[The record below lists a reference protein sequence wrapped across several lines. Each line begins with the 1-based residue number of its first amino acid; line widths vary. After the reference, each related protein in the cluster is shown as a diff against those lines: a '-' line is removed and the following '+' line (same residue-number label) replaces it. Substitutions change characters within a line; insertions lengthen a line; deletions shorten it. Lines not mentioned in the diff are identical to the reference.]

1 MMKKVLLIV
10 TLTVLTITA
19 TAGEVTVKKALQQA
33 RAFMSQK
40 ESNLQLVAQDKS
52 EQPAWY
58 VFAPAK
64 KNSGYVI
71 MAGDDRVS
79 QVLGYTDEGSFDLD
93 NLPENMQWWL
103 KGCTEQIQ
111 WLREGKASVSRAPEG
126 RQAVAPM
133 LTTKWGQDG
142 AYSLKTPIINGH
154 HAPTGCM
161 ATAMAQIL
169 YYWKSTAGA
178 AALDAYTTKTKSIN
192 MPALPATTFNYD
204 LMKNEYDREDDGESA
219 QEVAKLMLYCGQAFK
234 MDYEELESGASGG
247 SNVFVNNFFFD
258 IHGRDIKRIAESQ
271 DEWDAAIYA
280 EMQARRPIF
289 MSAISY
295 QVGHGF
301 VVDGY
306 DGNGL
311 YHINWGWDGRDNG
324 FYVLDVA
331 CPSREGNVALQG
343 EGYTIGQVAG
353 LELQPASDAISHD
366 DMALSVQSL
375 ELDAANYTRSSSEG
389 NFTVQATAYVQ
400 NDYGSTLSFNNT
412 VGVFTVDG
420 QFVKA
425 GTIRTVTDLQNMYG
439 STWTRTISF
448 GSGLADGTYILKMV
462 SRLAGEETWNEDF
475 GSYRH
480 YAEMTISGNSM
491 TANVV
496 SNPFTRNLVINSME
510 VVGDAWQG
518 AEVTLKFNATNTGTY
533 YINNVYAHI
542 NSVLRSGIGLSLEPG
557 ETGDFYLHYTPT
569 SSGNQTVN
577 LRSSKY
583 NGSGSSY
590 WSGSFA
596 VAAKPN
602 ALTAEVTS
610 DGWATF
616 VPAFNVTVP
625 EGVEA
630 YYVSAVSDAS
640 ATLTQITGKIRA
652 KEPVL
657 LKNEGTHNFSV
668 SSDYVAKLD
677 DNLLKVSDGAQG
689 VNDYVLDN
697 HGTVGFYKWDG
708 AVLEAGNVY
717 LPASAIATGTPEFIS
732 ILNGDATGISATLV
746 NNGRVNSEI
755 YNLQGQRVAQP
766 GKGFYIV
773 SGKKVV
779 IR

>member
-142 AYSLKTPIINGH
+142 PYNLQTPVINSQ

-161 ATAMAQIL
+161 PTALAQIL
-169 YYWKSTAGA
+169 YYWKSAAGA
-178 AALDAYTTKTKSIN
+178 AALEAYTTSTKQIN
-192 MPALPATTFNYD
+192 MPALPATTFNYA
-204 LMKNEYDREDDGESA
+204 LMQDEYDRDDTGAAA

-234 MDYEELESGASGG
+234 VDYQELESGASGG
-247 SNVFVNNFFFD
+247 SDVFVNNFFFD
-258 IHGRDIKRIAESQ
+258 IHGRDIKRVNESSA
-271 DEWDAAIYA
+271 EWDADLYN
-280 EMQARRPIF
+280 EMKAGRPIF
-289 MSAISY
+289 MSALSY

-311 YHINWGWDGRDNG
+311 YHVNWGWDGRDNG
-324 FYVLDVA
+324 FYLLDVA
-331 CPSREGNVALQG
+331 RPGDEGLIAIQG
-343 EGYTIGQVAG
+343 EGYSFGQVAG
-353 LELQPASDAISHD
+353 IGLRPASGAISHD
-366 DMALSVQSL
+366 DMALSVSSL
-375 ELDAANYTRSSSEG
+375 ELDAKTYSRSSAEDD
-389 NFTVQATAYVQ
+389 FTVKATAQVNNY
-400 NDYGSTLSFNNT
+400 YGSTQTFDNT
-412 VGVFTVDG
+412 AAVFTVDG
-420 QFVKA
+420 KFVKA
-425 GTIRTVTDLQNMYG
+425 GYVITNELENMYG
-439 STWTRTISF
+439 GKWARTIKF

-462 SRLAGEETWNEDF
+462 SRLNGEETWNEDF

-480 YAEMTISGNSM
+480 YAELTVSGNTM

-496 SNPFTRNLVINSME
+496 TNPFNRALKINSME
-510 VVGDAWQG
+510 VIGTAWQG
-518 AEVTLKFNATNTGTY
+518 SELTLKFNVTNTGTY
-533 YINNVYAHI
+533 YLNVIYALING
-542 NSVLRSGIGLSLEPG
+542 VLESGIGLGIEPG
-557 ETGDFYLHYTPT
+557 ETRDFYLHYTPT
-569 SSGNQTVN
+569 SKGTKTID
-577 LRSSKY
+577 LRTSKY
-583 NGSGSSY
+583 SGRGSSY
-590 WSGSFA
+590 WSGSFT
-596 VAAKPN
+596 VVAKPN

-708 AVLEAGNVY
+708 AALEAGNVY

>member
-1 MMKKVLLIV
+1 MKKVLLIV

-19 TAGEVTVKKALQQA
+19 TAGEVTVKKALQKA

-40 ESNLQLVAQDKS
+40 ESDMQLVAQDKS
-52 EQPAWY
+52 KQPAWY

-64 KNSGYVI
+64 KNSGFVI

-79 QVLGYTDEGSFDLD
+79 QVLGYTDEGSFDPD
-93 NLPENMQWWL
+93 NMPENMEWWL

-111 WLREGKASVSRAPEG
+111 WLREGKASARRAPEG

-142 AYSLKTPIINGH
+142 PYNLRTPVINSY

-161 ATAMAQIL
+161 PTALAQIL

-178 AALDAYTTKTKSIN
+178 KALDAYTTYTNGIN
-192 MPALPATTFNYD
+192 MPALPATTFDYN
-204 LMKNEYDREDDGESA
+204 LMQDEYDADATDASA

-234 MDYEELESGASGG
+234 VDYQELESGASGG
-247 SNVFVNNFFFD
+247 SNVFVNNFYFD
-258 IHGRDIKRIAESQ
+258 IHGRDLKRIAESQ
-271 DEWDAAIYA
+271 EEWDATLYA
-280 EMQARRPIF
+280 EMKAGRPIF
-289 MSAISY
+289 MSAINY
-295 QVGHGF
+295 QAGHGF
-301 VVDGY
+301 VIDGY

-311 YHINWGWDGRDNG
+311 YHINWGWNGRDNG

-331 CPSREGNVALQG
+331 CPSREGHVALQG

-353 LELQPASDAISHD
+353 LELRPASDAISHN

-375 ELDAANYTRSSSEG
+375 ELDAASYTRSSSEED
-389 NFTVQATAYVQ
+389 FTVNATAYVQ

-412 VGVFTVDG
+412 VGVFTTDG
-420 QFVKA
+420 QFLKA
-425 GTIRTVTDLQNMYG
+425 GTISTVSDLQNMYG
-439 STWTRTISF
+439 GKWTRTISF
-448 GSGLADGTYILKMV
+448 GSGLNDGTYILKMV
-462 SRLAGEETWNEDF
+462 SRLVGEEKWNEDF

-480 YAEMTISGNSM
+480 YAELTISGNSM

-496 SNPFTRNLVINSME
+496 TNPFNRSLTINSME
-510 VVGDAWQG
+510 VIGNAWQG

-542 NSVLRSGIGLSLEPG
+542 NNVLQSAIGLSLEPG

-583 NGSGSSY
+583 NGSGTSYLTSS
-590 WSGSFA
+590 FT
-596 VAAKPN
+596 VAAKPD
-602 ALTAEVTS
+602 ALTANVTS
-610 DGWATF
+610 AGWATF

-630 YYVSAVSDAS
+630 YYVSAASDVS
-640 ATLTQITGKIRA
+640 ATLTQITDKICA

-657 LKNEGTHNFSV
+657 LKNEGTHSFPVTSA
-668 SSDYVAKLD
+668 YVAKLD

-689 VNDYVLDN
+689 VNDYVLAN
-697 HGTVGFYKWDG
+697 HGTVGFYKWIG
-708 AVLEAGNVY
+708 AALESGKVY
-717 LPASAIATGTPEFIS
+717 LPASAIASGAPEFIS
-732 ILNGDATGISATLV
+732 ILNDNVTGISTTLM
-746 NNGRVNSEI
+746 NNERVNSEV
-755 YNLQGQRVAQP
+755 YNLNGQRVTQP
-766 GKGFYIV
+766 TKGLYIV
-773 SGKKVV
+773 NGKKVV
-779 IR
+779 LK